1 MKTVFLIVG
10 ESGCGKT
17 TICNILQKKYGYK
30 LAKSSTTRAPRY
42 KGESSYNFVT
52 IEEYHKACDDGEA
65 LAPTIFDNNYYFIT
79 RDMLYNSDLYVVD
92 KAGVDYL
99 KNKIKDIKFIAIYI
113 SVDETTRRQR
123 MLERGDSLVKIEN
136 RVNND
141 REAFKGVKCDYVVEN
156 IDLELCIAEVL
167 KIMVN
172 IFKGLPY

>member
-17 TICNILQKKYGYK
+17 TICNILKKKYGYK

-42 KGESSYNFVT
+42 EGESSYNFVT
-52 IEEYHKACDDGEA
+52 LEEYRKACDEGEA

-92 KAGVDYL
+92 KAGVEYL

-136 RVNND
+136 RINND
-141 REAFKGVKCDYVVEN
+141 REAFKEVKYDYIVEN
-156 IDLELCIAEVL
+156 IDLQQCVAEVL
-167 KIMVN
+167 KVMGN
-172 IFKGLPY
+172 ISKGLSH